1 MHVELHHCRLT
12 DKTPSKVVES
22 TIFQKPMF
30 LEYWISC
37 IFHRSAAYYKG
48 DHKNWQICVLEQKPG
63 SAFMFLSQTYSPKIH
78 PIILVKPIGE
88 KTSEYSIVLFIFPV
102 TNIGQEFHLL
112 LRNIGYKLRSY
123 ILTKTNFSYLNPKHK
138 VLLGPNLLRNKPHL
152 IMNFFLQS

>member
-1 MHVELHHCRLT
+1 MHVELHHCRIYNFS
-12 DKTPSKVVES
+12 KTYVC
-22 TIFQKPMF
+22 F

-78 PIILVKPIGE
+78 PIILLKPTGG

-123 ILTKTNFSYLNPKHK
+123 ILTKTNFSYLNPK
-138 VLLGPNLLRNKPHL
+138 VLLGPNLLCFILK
-152 IMNFFLQS
+152 FL